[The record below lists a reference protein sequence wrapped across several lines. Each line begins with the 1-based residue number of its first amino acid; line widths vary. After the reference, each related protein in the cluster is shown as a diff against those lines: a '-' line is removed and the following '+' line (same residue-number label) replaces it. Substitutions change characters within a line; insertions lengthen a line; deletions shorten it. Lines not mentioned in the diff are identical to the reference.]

1 MTLPGRYPFGDD
13 AIVSVA
19 VTEIVYVGGQPVTQ
33 PVDPT
38 TITLTVYEADG
49 TTIAAGPFSSPTRD
63 DVGDYHQVVTGLP
76 VGNNYQGVWRTTGPG
91 EGSTTVLF
99 DITPTTTGALTL
111 ATFAQ
116 VAEGALS
123 DLVSGITS
131 ATAQLD
137 LMDEATRA
145 CETVA
150 DRRLAPFVG
159 LVESHRLE
167 GVDPDEYPAGS
178 GLPITLET
186 MGRGSLGTV
195 LGVGDNLVRHVWL
208 DQFAPRY
215 ADLWAY
221 SNVTVTLTDTAGAVQ
236 TLSSAQLLAP
246 QVDSG
251 HLWLPVGTWAP
262 IGSWASIT
270 YSGGY
275 TIATPADLTRACKY
289 MAAAIAA
296 DDLDPLNQQSAALRA
311 KAEALLCPYQRS

>member
-1 MTLPGRYPFGDD
+1 MARYL
-13 AIVSVA
+13 
-19 VTEIVYVGGQPVTQ
+19 VGNTVELTAQFTNLDTGL
-33 PVDPT
+33 PVDPDS
-38 TITLTVYEADG
+38 ITLTVYAADG
-49 TTIAAGPFSSPTRD
+49 VTVAAGPYASPTRITT
-63 DVGDYHQVVTGLP
+63 GDYLQAVDGLP
-76 VGNNYQGVWRTTGPG
+76 AGNNYQAVWQGTGAGQG
-91 EGSTTVLF
+91 EINYLF
-99 DITPTTTGALTL
+99 DVVPATTGARTL

-116 VAEGALS
+116 ITEGALS
-123 DLVSGITS
+123 DLVAGITS

-167 GVDPDEYPAGS
+167 GIDPDEYPAGS

-186 MGRGSLGTV
+186 MGRASMGTV
-195 LGVGDNLVRHVWL
+195 LGVGDNLVRHLWL

-221 SNVTVTLTDTAGAVQ
+221 INVVVTLTDTAGAVQ
-236 TLSSAQLLAP
+236 TLSGAQLLAP
-246 QVDSG
+246 QADSG

-275 TIATPADLTRACKY
+275 TLAVPGDLVRACKY

-296 DDLDPLNQQSAALRA
+296 DDLDPLNPQSAALRA
-311 KAEALLCPYQRS
+311 KAEALLMPYQRS